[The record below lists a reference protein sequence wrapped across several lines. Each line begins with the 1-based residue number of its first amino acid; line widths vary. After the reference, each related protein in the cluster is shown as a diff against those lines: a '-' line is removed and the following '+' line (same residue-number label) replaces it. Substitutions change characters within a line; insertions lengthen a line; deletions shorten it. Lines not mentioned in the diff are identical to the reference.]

1 MSQFS
6 KMKHSRDQWKHKAQR
21 RGERERYQRKQYTR
35 LAAKYHQ
42 TANTLKATQAQLRQ
56 LEAQLHG
63 LLSVPKVEVVHL
75 ALQLFCV
82 ARVGFRAV
90 SRVLTL
96 LAGHLG
102 IQKAPCPQTIINWV
116 IRLSIIRL
124 ESARA
129 LRGVPLPQ
137 APFTNG
143 LLWMIDISIG
153 LGQGK
158 ILAVLALDAH
168 HHQRERGAPALRHV
182 RCIAVAVAASWTG
195 DTIAALLKRLIAQ
208 MGRPTAYLHDS
219 GSELHKAAALL
230 AAQGLGSPCI
240 DDISHAAAGML
251 KRLYQA
257 HPAFETFVS
266 ACGRVSGK
274 LKQTL
279 LACVAPPRVR
289 TKARFMNV
297 HRLFTWADRVLQL
310 SPPGRAKRGSIL
322 AQLRATLDDLP
333 ACKALI
339 KRFQGDAQGVLACQ
353 QLLKTHGLSPAT
365 LAQCEPLVGAMPTT
379 TLRHELRRYL
389 HHQLETA
396 TTLGLDA
403 VGLPIS
409 SDAIESLFGVG
420 KHHGVGETQDAARI
434 ALRLP
439 ALCGAPT
446 RAEAEQVLDVTVA
459 RQHEFSRQLAS
470 LTHQRREVLAH
481 PECLESL
488 GLNPDSS
495 YVELIP
501 SPKSRSNNIVNVNI
515 STAYK
520 NLYGPQLA
528 SPHEPL
534 VIENTG
540 PPNIDKMAMSS

>member
-1 MSQFS
+1 MSQLS
-6 KMKHSRDQWKHKAQR
+6 KMTHSREQWKHKATR
-21 RGERERYQRKQYTR
+21 RGDRERYQRKQYSR
-35 LAAKYHQ
+35 LEAKYHQ
-42 TANTLKATQAQLRQ
+42 TANALKATQAHLRQ
-56 LEAQLHG
+56 LEAQLHS
-63 LLSVPKVEVVHL
+63 LVSVPKVEVVHL

-90 SRVLTL
+90 SRILTL
-96 LAGHLG
+96 LAVHLG

-116 IRLSIIRL
+116 IRLSIVRL
-124 ESARA
+124 ESTRA
-129 LRGVPLPQ
+129 FRGVPLPQ

-143 LLWMIDISIG
+143 LIWMIDSSIG

-168 HHQRERGAPALRHV
+168 HHQREPGAPALRHV
-182 RCIAVAVAASWTG
+182 RCLAVAVAASWNG
-195 DTIAALLKRLIAQ
+195 DTIAEFLKRLIAQ
-208 MGRPTAYLHDS
+208 MGRPAAYRKDS
-219 GSELHKAAALL
+219 GSELHKAAAFL
-230 AAQGLGSPCI
+230 AEQGLGSPCI

-251 KRLYQA
+251 KRLYQS
-257 HPAFETFVS
+257 HPAFESFLS

-279 LACVAPPRVR
+279 LACLAPPRVR

-310 SPPGRAKRGSIL
+310 SPPGGAKRGSIL

-339 KRFQGDAQGVLACQ
+339 KRFQGDAKGVLACQ
-353 QLLKTHGLSPAT
+353 QILKTHGLSPTT
-365 LAQCEPLVGAMPTT
+365 LAQCEPLVGAMPTA
-379 TLRHELRRYL
+379 TLRQELTRYL
-389 HHQLETA
+389 NHQLKTA
-396 TTLGLDA
+396 TTLGLDP

-439 ALCGAPT
+439 AFCGVPT
-446 RAEAEQVLDVTVA
+446 REEAERVLDVSVA
-459 RQHEFSRQLAS
+459 QQHEFSSHLAS
-470 LTHQRREVLAH
+470 LTQQRREVLSH
-481 PECLESL
+481 PERLETL
-488 GLNPDSS
+488 RPTPDSS

-501 SPKSRSNNIVNVNI
+501 SPKNRSNNNININI
-515 STAYK
+515 STTYK
-520 NLYGPQLA
+520 NLHGPQLA
-528 SPHEPL
+528 SPKAPL
-534 VIENTG
+534 IIENTG
-540 PPNIDKMAMSS
+540 PPDIDKMAMNS